1 MAVGGSIIYEIEA
14 DTTKFNSTMQSIG
27 QSFTKVGET
36 GGSAGASFGDKF
48 MNVLQKYD
56 IAGKIKGLLGDAF
69 TAGGSLEQSIGGIE
83 TLFKDTA
90 DVMIEN
96 ANRAYETAGMSANQY
111 METVTSFSA
120 SLLQGLK
127 GDTEAAAAIAD
138 RAVQDMSDNANK
150 FGTDISMIQSA
161 YQGFAK
167 QNYTMLDNLK
177 LGYGGTKTEMERL
190 IKDAAKMTESMDAL
204 GITIDANSMSF
215 DNIANAI
222 SVVQHNMGVMGTT
235 ADEAKGTL
243 QGAEKAMKGAFEN
256 LLASLALGE
265 DAAESVGPALDKAIE
280 ATGVYLQNVLRM
292 AGNIAAELPK
302 ILFDMVGRLID
313 EGIPAMAGFI
323 EGLGEGMAEGIPQ
336 MLDNILPMI
345 LGLTDRLRENFGKFV
360 DAGLGL
366 LLNIAQGIA
375 NGIPKLVAYVPQIIS
390 NIAGLINDN
399 MPKILETGVK
409 ILMTLGEG
417 IINAIP
423 AIISNIGNI
432 VKAIFDVIQAVNWIS
447 LGTHIIT
454 FIKNGLVSMI
464 QAIPN
469 TMKNIVQEGRN
480 AIIRF
485 DWGGLGRNI
494 IDGIANGIRAAASAI
509 ASALTGAVSNAWNGA
524 KKLLGIKS
532 PSTLM
537 RDTIGKNISLGVA
550 EGIEDEA
557 ESVNIATNDMLRGI
571 EPSIT
576 LGGISQSFHAAENQD
591 IINLLQ
597 QFLPQIAENKE
608 VVLDTGALVGEM
620 AGGINRKMGL
630 IYNGEI

>member
-14 DTTKFNSTMQSIG
+14 DTTKFDNTMKSIG
-27 QSFTKVGET
+27 QSFTQVGNT
-36 GGSAGASFGDKF
+36 GEQAGSNFGAKF
-48 MNVLQKYD
+48 MAAIQQFG
-56 IAGKIKGLLGDAF
+56 IADKLKGLFKDTLA
-69 TAGGSLEQSIGGIE
+69 AGGSLEQSMGGIQ
-83 TLFKDTA
+83 TLFKENA
-90 DVMIEN
+90 DVMIAN

-120 SLLQGLK
+120 SLLQGLG
-127 GDTEAAAAIAD
+127 GDTAAAATIAD

-190 IKDAAKMTESMDAL
+190 IKDAAKMTDSMEAL
-204 GITIDANSMSF
+204 GVTIDAKSMSF

-222 SVVQHNMGVMGTT
+222 SVVQHNMGIMGTT
-235 ADEAKGTL
+235 AEEAAGTL

-265 DAAESVGPALDKAIE
+265 EGAESVGPALDKAIE

-313 EGIPAMAGFI
+313 EGIPAMVEFI
-323 EGLGEGMAEGIPQ
+323 EGLGEGMAEAVPE
-336 MLDNILPMI
+336 MLNNILPKI
-345 LGLTDRLRENFGKFV
+345 LSLTDRLRENFGKFV

-366 LLNIAQGIA
+366 LLNIAKGIA
-375 NGIPKLVAYVPQIIS
+375 NAMPTLIAYIPTIVS

-399 MPKILETGVK
+399 MPKILETGWN
-409 ILMTLGEG
+409 ILLTLIDG
-417 IINAIP
+417 IINAVP
-423 AIISNIGNI
+423 ALISNFGNI
-432 VKAIFDVIQAVNWIS
+432 LKMVFDVITAFNWID
-447 LGTHIIT
+447 LGKHIIT
-454 FIKNGLVSMI
+454 FIKNGVVALLH
-464 QAIPN
+464 AIPDALR
-469 TMKNIVQEGRN
+469 NIMNEGWK
-480 AIIRF
+480 AITNI
-485 DWGGLGRNI
+485 DWLGLGRSI
-494 IDGIANGIRAAASAI
+494 IDGIVSGIKAVAGNI
-509 ASALTGAVSNAWNGA
+509 ASALTGAVSGAWNGA

-550 EGIEDEA
+550 EGIEEEA
-557 ESVNIATNDMLRGI
+557 DSVSIAANEMLKGI

-576 LGGISQSFHAAENQD
+576 LGNISQNFKAAENQD

-620 AGGINRKMGL
+620 ADSLNRKMGL